1 MCSSTD
7 NLEIKVTQMKE
18 IGDVTNYFANIGVA
32 AIMLTQKLK
41 VGDKIKIEGAT
52 TDFEQEVDSMEYE
65 REQIE
70 EGNKG
75 QEIAIKTKKRVR
87 EGDKVYLL

>member
-1 MCSSTD
+1 
-7 NLEIKVTQMKE
+7 MKE